1 MHMGIEV
8 GFKHLMVIEKEKGMK
23 KINNSN
29 LEIARQ
35 DHTAIFKINLNE
47 NYNFYIKSTKTS
59 LSY

>member
-35 DHTAIFKINLNE
+35 DHTAILKLI
-47 NYNFYIKSTKTS
+47 
-59 LSY
+59 